1 MRDGVGT
8 HNMFFGGTP
17 LLALSNIYIIF
28 KGDAPMHTI
37 AVAIMLPPNETHWF
51 RDIGY
56 QHDVNTHCPPDSS
69 ASCVCEPTDMD
80 SGFYKL
86 VRAE

>member
-1 MRDGVGT
+1 
-8 HNMFFGGTP
+8 
-17 LLALSNIYIIF
+17 
-28 KGDAPMHTI
+28 MHTI

-69 ASCVCEPTDMD
+69 ASCACEPTDMD
-80 SGFYKL
+80 NGFYKL
-86 VRAE
+86 VRAERLKFLLAPC